1 VARPPARV
9 ADSLALVE
17 AAEEREKKSLER
29 VSKSARWFVAWMSAQ
44 GRRVDAAPPQRR
56 ATMTKVTMMGSFT
69 CQDGKAEE
77 MEAVLAEMVDAASSE
92 PGVEIYS
99 YHRGEENTYWFFALM
114 TDEKSMRSHGQSD
127 AMQAAMS
134 AFGPLVAGP
143 PQMTV
148 TTPVAALGLDL

>member
-1 VARPPARV
+1 M
-9 ADSLALVE
+9 S
-17 AAEEREKKSLER
+17 K
-29 VSKSARWFVAWMSAQ
+29 VS
-44 GRRVDAAPPQRR
+44 
-56 ATMTKVTMMGSFT
+56 MMGSFS

-77 MEAVLAEMVDAASSE
+77 MEAVLATMVEAAREE

-99 YHRGEENTYWFFALM
+99 YHRGDGNTFWFFALM
-114 TDEKSMRSHGQSD
+114 ADAESMQAHGQSE

-134 AFGPLVAGP
+134 AFGPLAAGP

>member
-1 VARPPARV
+1 MSKVSMV
-9 ADSLALVE
+9 GSL
-17 AAEEREKKSLER
+17 
-29 VSKSARWFVAWMSAQ
+29 
-44 GRRVDAAPPQRR
+44 
-56 ATMTKVTMMGSFT
+56 T
-69 CQDGKAEE
+69 CQDGKVEE
-77 MEAVLAEMVDAASSE
+77 MEAVLVRMVEAARAE